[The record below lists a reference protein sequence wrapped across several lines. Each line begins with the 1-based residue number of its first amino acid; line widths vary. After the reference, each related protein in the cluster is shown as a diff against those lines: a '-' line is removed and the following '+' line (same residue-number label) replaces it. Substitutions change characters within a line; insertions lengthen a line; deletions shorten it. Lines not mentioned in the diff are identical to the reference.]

1 MQNRNTRSPVPALMF
16 AVSVVGSNGL
26 ALSPIL
32 SDVARSFSTTPL
44 TISTAISAYGAATA
58 ASAFFLAARIDR
70 IGIRRT
76 LLGGML
82 ALIAALL
89 LSAAAPHWLALTLAQ
104 AVAGTAAGVILPA
117 AYGSASLIAQPGQ
130 EARTLGRVI
139 AGWSVSLV
147 AGVPLSALI
156 SDAIGWRAT
165 YGVLALCAA
174 VALLGLRRL
183 PERRAA
189 HPAPLRL
196 SRLLAPLS
204 YRDVPALLLGCLAF
218 SSAFYGVYAFLAD
231 HVRRLLALSAGQ
243 VGFIAFAYG
252 AGFMLSGLLG
262 ARLIERLGPR
272 RAAAGAGRRRA
283 DLPGAAARRAGA
295 AGRAA
300 HRRRLG
306 RGLAAV
312 PEPAGAA
319 AVARPPRGTRR
330 GAGPEHLRHLPG
342 RQPGH
347 RRRRHATPM
356 PALARWPGRQR
367 RRRGRRA
374 GIALAP
380 ERAPRACSRQHRSP
394 RQRLKRPV
402 SRPRLPAGL
411 FVPVGYAAVAR
422 GSVTSPRPSRSGRQ
436 SDRHHAPSRRR
447 PTDPFRHLPGGHPQP
462 GPDAEAAARGLC
474 ADIAGLTRSV
484 GVRAADDTL
493 SCVMGIGSRAWDR
506 LFGAPRPKELHPFR
520 EINGV
525 HHAPP
530 RPATCCSTCAPS
542 AWTSVSSCPR

>member
-104 AVAGTAAGVILPA
+104 AVAGMAAGVILPA

-243 VGFIAFAYG
+243 VGFIASPTAP
-252 AGFMLSGLLG
+252 ASCC
-262 ARLIERLGPR
+262 RP
-272 RAAAGAGRRRA
+272 
-283 DLPGAAARRAGA
+283 

-300 HRRRLG
+300 DRTPGPARRALP
-306 RGLAAV
+306 LAL
-312 PEPAGAA
+312 GAA
-319 AVARPPRGTRR
+319 ALVYLALLPAARALPAVLLIAAVWGAASQLCLNLLVLLLSRARPEER
-330 GAGPEHLRHLPG
+330 GAVLGLNTCVTYLG
-342 RQPGH
+342 ASLGTAVAGTLYT
-347 RRRRHATPM
+347 HAGFATL
-356 PALARWPGRQR
+356 ALSASGAVAVAALGLHWRLNA
-367 RRRGRRA
+367 RRA
-374 GIALAP
+374 ARVRSTEA
-380 ERAPRACSRQHRSP
+380 RA
-394 RQRLKRPV
+394 
-402 SRPRLPAGL
+402 
-411 FVPVGYAAVAR
+411 
-422 GSVTSPRPSRSGRQ
+422 
-436 SDRHHAPSRRR
+436 
-447 PTDPFRHLPGGHPQP
+447 
-462 GPDAEAAARGLC
+462 
-474 ADIAGLTRSV
+474 
-484 GVRAADDTL
+484 
-493 SCVMGIGSRAWDR
+493 
-506 LFGAPRPKELHPFR
+506 
-520 EINGV
+520 
-525 HHAPP
+525 
-530 RPATCCSTCAPS
+530 S
-542 AWTSVSSCPR
+542 A

>member
-104 AVAGTAAGVILPA
+104 AVAGMAAGVILPA

-272 RAAAGAGRRRA
+272 RATAGAGRRRSG
-283 DLPGAAARRAGA
+283 LPGAAARRAGA

-347 RRRRHATPM
+347 RRRRHAVHPCRLRHAG
-356 PALARWPGRQR
+356 PVGQR

-380 ERAPRACSRQHRSP
+380 ERAPR
-394 RQRLKRPV
+394 
-402 SRPRLPAGL
+402 G
-411 FVPVGYAAVAR
+411 AR
-422 GSVTSPRPSRSGRQ
+422 SRS
-436 SDRHHAPSRRR
+436 
-447 PTDPFRHLPGGHPQP
+447 T
-462 GPDAEAAARGLC
+462 EA
-474 ADIAGLTRSV
+474 
-484 GVRAADDTL
+484 RA
-493 SCVMGIGSRAWDR
+493 
-506 LFGAPRPKELHPFR
+506 
-520 EINGV
+520 
-525 HHAPP
+525 
-530 RPATCCSTCAPS
+530 S
-542 AWTSVSSCPR
+542 A